1 MDPETIVPTTVPLVV
16 DAIRS
21 IEDHEMVRCAYYAIA
36 SDAPVLEAN
45 VQVDGTN
52 RPFLFMQL
60 EAIFLNPPDTQ
71 DQFDS
76 IEAVDAMY
84 EYAARYDGLFV
95 DINDIWVPLTWFG
108 YEDIRPSRLFRIAI
122 DDFIHCWKFRN
133 DQITIDVFL
142 AESYSKRDGPSLYYS
157 EEETA
162 AFKAWTERQIALS
175 REIYHQNR
183 DNYLPKIAE

>member
-1 MDPETIVPTTVPLVV
+1 MEQETTVSSTVPLVV
-16 DAIRS
+16 DAVRN

-36 SDAPVLEAN
+36 SDAPVLDAN
-45 VQVDGTN
+45 VRVDGTN

-60 EAIFLNPPDTQ
+60 EAIFLNPPSTK

-76 IEAVDAMY
+76 VDAVDAMY
-84 EYAARYDGLFV
+84 EYAAQYEGLFV
-95 DINDIWVPLTWFG
+95 DINDIWVPLAWFG
-108 YEDIRPSRLFRIAI
+108 YEDIRPGRLFRITI
-122 DDFIHCWKFRN
+122 DDFINCWKFRN
-133 DQITIDVFL
+133 DQITVAVFL
-142 AESYSKRDGPSLYYS
+142 EESFSKRDIPRLYYS

-183 DNYLPKIAE
+183 DSYLQKITE